1 LPQDFLEI
9 KGARVHN
16 LKGVDLRLP
25 HNQLIVVTG
34 VSGSGKSS
42 LVFDT
47 IYAEGQRR
55 YVESLSAYARQF
67 LERMEKP
74 DVDEIVGVA
83 PAVAIRQKNSTRNPR
98 STVATATEI
107 YDFLRLLYARV
118 GQTFCANCGEEVRKD
133 TVDHVA
139 SEVLAL
145 PERSRWYVLFPVPDI
160 GPGGLTETVKA
171 HLTDYRSK
179 GYNRLFQGG
188 NVFEFSAP
196 ESLLNVDFT
205 APVYV
210 LIDRLA
216 IAPDIRDR
224 VVDATEI
231 AFREV
236 REVVF
241 AASDGEDRLWFSERF
256 ECRNCGIVYPQPE
269 PQLFSFNSP
278 IGACPRCQGFGNTVD
293 YDMDLVIPDRYLTI
307 QQGPVDPWTKPK
319 YKSWQKDLAAAAK
332 KAGVRVNVPFHELDK
347 KERKWL
353 LEGGEGFVGVKG
365 FFEFLETKKYK
376 MSVRILM
383 ARYRGYTLC
392 PDCGGGRLRKEAL
405 NVRVAD
411 KNIRDVAALSLE
423 EAKAFF
429 ETLEFEGSRKKI
441 GEQLLLDIRS
451 RLQFLNEVGL
461 EYLTLDR
468 LSSTLSGGEAQ
479 RIQLAT
485 SLGSRLV
492 GACYVLDEPSIGL
505 HVRDTDRLIGILERL
520 RDLGNTIVVVEH
532 EAEVMRAADHVV
544 DLGPGAGEH
553 GGEVI
558 FHGPYSKLV
567 ANGNPSLTGQYLS
580 GRKSIPVPKERR
592 KPPARKQAKFTGC
605 GKHNLRNIDV
615 SIPAGLFTVVT
626 GVSGSGKSTL
636 VHDVIYEGLETARK
650 KTDGQADDQDGLRLP
665 CRKIT
670 GAQHFTEVVLVDQSP
685 IGRSPRSNPVTYVK
699 AFDEIRKLFAST
711 QDARR
716 KAMTPGWFSFNV
728 PGGRCETCQGDGIQ
742 TVEMQFLADVELVC
756 EDCGGKRF
764 GPKALEVRYD
774 GKNIHD
780 VLSMTVEEALR
791 FFAQRQAISRR
802 LAPLA
807 DVGLGYLRLGQ
818 AATTL
823 SGGEAQRVKLAA
835 YIAQSTNENTLYIFD
850 EPTTGLHFDD
860 IAKLLKALN
869 RLIENGGTVLC
880 IEHNLDVIK
889 CADWVIDLGP
899 EGGSGGGEI
908 VVEGPPEV
916 VAKCKASH
924 TGRFLKSLLP

>member
-1 LPQDFLEI
+1 MSQDFLEI

-25 HNQLIVVTG
+25 HNHLIVVTG

-74 DVDEIVGVA
+74 EVDEIVGVA

-98 STVATATEI
+98 STVATSTEI

-118 GQTFCANCGEEVRKD
+118 GQTFCSNCGEQVRKD

-139 SEVLAL
+139 AEVLAL
-145 PERSRWYVLFPVPDI
+145 PERSRWYALFPVPDI
-160 GPGGLTETVKA
+160 GPEGLTETVKA
-171 HLTDYRSK
+171 HLTDYRGK

-188 NVFEFSAP
+188 KLFEFSTP
-196 ESLLNVDFT
+196 ESLLDVDFT
-205 APVYV
+205 LPVYV

-216 IAPDIRDR
+216 ISADIRER
-224 VVDATEI
+224 VVEAAEI

-236 REVVF
+236 REVAF
-241 AASDGEDRLWFSERF
+241 ESADGKDRLWFSERF
-256 ECRNCGIVYPQPE
+256 ECRNCGVGYPEPE

-293 YDMDLVIPDRYLTI
+293 YDMDLVIPDRFKTI
-307 QQGPVDPWTKPK
+307 KDGPVDPWTKPK
-319 YKSWQKDLAAAAK
+319 YKSWQKDLVTAAK
-332 KAGVRVNVPFHELDK
+332 KAGVRTNVPFHELDK

-353 LEGGEGFVGVKG
+353 LEGGEGFAGVKG

-392 PDCGGGRLRKEAL
+392 PDCGGGRLRPEAL
-405 NVRVAD
+405 NVKIED
-411 KNIRDVAALSLE
+411 KTIRDVTAMSLE

-429 ETLEFEGSRKKI
+429 EALEFDGSRKKI

-461 EYLTLDR
+461 EYLSLDR

-520 RDLGNTIVVVEH
+520 RDIGNTIVVVEH

-558 FHGPYSKLV
+558 FHGTYAKLV
-567 ANGNPSLTGQYLS
+567 ANGSPSLTGQYLS
-580 GRKSIPVPKERR
+580 GRKAIGVPKERR
-592 KPPARKQAKFTGC
+592 KPKARKATKFVGC
-605 GKHNLRNIDV
+605 MKHNLKNIDV
-615 SIPAGLFTVVT
+615 SVPVGIFTAVT

-650 KTDGQADDQDGLRLP
+650 KADGEANDKDGLRLP

-670 GAQHFTEVVLVDQSP
+670 GAQHFNEVVLVDQSP

-699 AFDEIRKLFAST
+699 AFDEIRKLFAGT
-711 QDARR
+711 QEARKR
-716 KAMTPGWFSFNV
+716 SMTPGWFSFNV
-728 PGGRCETCQGDGIQ
+728 PGGRCETCQGEGVQ

-764 GPKALEVRYD
+764 GPKALEVKFD

-780 VLSMTVEEALR
+780 VLSMTVDEALR
-791 FFAQRQAISRR
+791 FFSQRQAITRR
-802 LAPLA
+802 LGPLSE
-807 DVGLGYLRLGQ
+807 VGLGYLRLGQ

-823 SGGEAQRVKLAA
+823 SGGEAQRVKLGA
-835 YIAQSTNENTLYIFD
+835 YIAQSSNDNTLYIFD

-860 IAKLLKALN
+860 IAKLLKALDK
-869 RLIENGGTVLC
+869 LIENGGTVLC

-889 CADWVIDLGP
+889 SADWVIDLGP
-899 EGGSGGGEI
+899 EGGAGGGEI
-908 VVEGPPEV
+908 VVEGAPEK
-916 VAKCKASH
+916 VAACESSH
-924 TGRFLKSLLP
+924 TGRFLKSLLR